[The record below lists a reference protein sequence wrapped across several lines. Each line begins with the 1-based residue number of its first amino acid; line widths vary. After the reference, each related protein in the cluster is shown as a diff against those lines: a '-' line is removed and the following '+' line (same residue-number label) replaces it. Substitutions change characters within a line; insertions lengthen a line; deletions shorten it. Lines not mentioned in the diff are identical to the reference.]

1 VAEAGPEVIGAQPT
15 ILFPDKIGPR
25 DKTTAWEGMYA
36 ERANG
41 IDTIKRIEKLSN
53 PASVFTPSAMAGISR
68 SHEANRFWISSLG
81 RNVSPKRTANANR
94 GNPSVDRK
102 LS

>member
-1 VAEAGPEVIGAQPT
+1 VIGVQST
-15 ILFPDKIGPR
+15 ILFSDKIGPR
-25 DKTTAWEGMYA
+25 DKTATWEGMYA

-41 IDTIKRIEKLSN
+41 IDTIRRVEKLSN
-53 PASVFTPSAMAGISR
+53 PASIFTSSAMAGISR
-68 SHEANRFWISSLG
+68 SHEANKFSMSSLG

-94 GNPSVDRK
+94 GNLSVDRK